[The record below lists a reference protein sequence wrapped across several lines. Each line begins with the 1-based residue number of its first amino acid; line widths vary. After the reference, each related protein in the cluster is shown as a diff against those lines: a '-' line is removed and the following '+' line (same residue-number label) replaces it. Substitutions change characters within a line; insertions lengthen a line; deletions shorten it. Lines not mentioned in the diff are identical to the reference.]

1 MIAVPPDPELRMR
14 RLVLAAALALSVTP
28 ALAGPPWITVEY
40 PGNPLDPRTRDAYLV
55 VHAWHHD
62 TPAGLPVK
70 GTAVGVVNGE
80 RRTIALRF
88 APTGRTGA
96 YALSRQWPA
105 EGRWMLH
112 LVAVQGDDAD
122 GHAHALV
129 RLSPDGGIAGVT
141 VPSRR
146 EGRHV
151 VPRAPTTQEL
161 EAMLRD

>member
-1 MIAVPPDPELRMR
+1 MR
-14 RLVLAAALALSVTP
+14 RLVLAAAIALAATP

-40 PGNPLDPRTRDAYLV
+40 PGNPLDPQTKDAYLV

-62 TPAGLPVK
+62 TPVGVPVK
-70 GTAVGVVNGE
+70 GTAVGMVDGQ
-80 RRTIALRF
+80 RRSIPLRF
-88 APTGRTGA
+88 TATRRTGA
-96 YALSRQWPA
+96 YALTRQWPA

-112 LVAVQGDDAD
+112 LVTVQGSEDNWN
-122 GHAHALV
+122 AHALV
-129 RLSPDGGIAGVT
+129 RLAPDGGIAGVT